1 MWPLKINYKHM
12 KYIIVGMGN
21 FGAFLATRL
30 TDLGHEVVGVDSS
43 PSRIELIQDKITHAV
58 VLDATDLQAV
68 KNLPMKDC
76 DVVVI
81 AIGEDVGASI
91 MTTAIFKQMNAKRII
106 GRAINTVQE
115 TVIRAIGVDEIIHPE
130 EETAMRLAKR
140 LELKGVLDSLEI
152 SDDYNIVE
160 VKLPK
165 RYIGLSVKE
174 ANIRKEF
181 GLNILSTIQ
190 MVEKANLLG
199 IKTIKKHVSG
209 VITPDYVFE
218 EEDILLIFGTV
229 KDIHRF
235 LSLEG

>member
-1 MWPLKINYKHM
+1 M
-12 KYIIVGMGN
+12 KYIIIGMGN

-43 PSRIELIQDKITHAV
+43 LSRIELIQDKITHAV
-58 VLDATDLQAV
+58 VLDSTDIHAV
-68 KNLPMKDC
+68 KNLPMKDV

-91 MTTAIFKQMNAKRII
+91 MTTAIFKQMNVKRII
-106 GRAINTVQE
+106 GRAINSVQE

-130 EETAMRLAKR
+130 EETAQRLAKR

-160 VKLPK
+160 VKLPT
-165 RYIGLSVKE
+165 RYIGLKVEE
-174 ANIRKEF
+174 ANIRNEF

-190 MVEKANLLG
+190 MIEKSNLLG
-199 IKTIKKHVSG
+199 IKAIKKQVSG
-209 VITPDYVFE
+209 VIKPDYVFE
-218 EEDILLIFGTV
+218 EEDILLLFGRV
-229 KDIHRF
+229 KDIHKF
-235 LSLEG
+235 LNLES

>member
-1 MWPLKINYKHM
+1 M
-12 KYIIVGMGN
+12 KYIIIGMGN

-43 PSRIELIQDKITHAV
+43 LSRIELIQDKITHAV
-58 VLDATDLQAV
+58 ILDSTDIHAV
-68 KNLPMKDC
+68 KNLPMKDV

-91 MTTAIFKQMNAKRII
+91 MTTAIFKQMNVKRII
-106 GRAINTVQE
+106 GRAINSVQE

-130 EETAMRLAKR
+130 EETAQRLAKR

-160 VKLPK
+160 VKLPL
-165 RYIGLSVKE
+165 RYIGLKVEE
-174 ANIRKEF
+174 ANIRNEF

-190 MVEKANLLG
+190 MIEKSNLLG
-199 IKTIKKHVSG
+199 IKAIKKQVSG
-209 VITPDYVFE
+209 VIKPDYVFE
-218 EEDILLIFGTV
+218 EEDILLLFGKV
-229 KDIHRF
+229 KDIHKF
-235 LSLEG
+235 LNLES

>member
-1 MWPLKINYKHM
+1 M

-21 FGAFLATRL
+21 FGAYLATKL
-30 TDLGHEVVGVDSS
+30 TELGHEVVGVDSS
-43 PSRIELIQDKITHAV
+43 PNKIELVQDKITHAI
-58 VLDATDLQAV
+58 VLNATDLQAV
-68 KNLPMKDC
+68 KTLPMKDC

-106 GRAINTVQE
+106 GRAINAVQE

-130 EETAMRLAKR
+130 EETAQRLATR

-165 RYIGLSVKE
+165 RYIGMSVE
-174 ANIRKEF
+174 NANLRNEF

-190 MVEKANLLG
+190 MVEKSNLLG
-199 IKTIKKHVSG
+199 IKSVKKQVSG
-209 VITPDYVFE
+209 VIAADYIFAPQ
-218 EEDILLIFGTV
+218 DILLIFGMV
-229 KDIHRF
+229 RDIQKF
-235 LSLEG
+235 LNLES

>member
-1 MWPLKINYKHM
+1 M
-12 KYIIVGMGN
+12 KYIIIGMGN

-43 PSRIELIQDKITHAV
+43 LSRIELIQDKITHAV
-58 VLDATDLQAV
+58 VLDSTDIHAV
-68 KNLPMKDC
+68 KNLPMKDV

-91 MTTAIFKQMNAKRII
+91 MTTAIFKQMNVKRII
-106 GRAINTVQE
+106 GRAINSVQE

-130 EETAMRLAKR
+130 EETAQRLAKR

-160 VKLPK
+160 VKLPT
-165 RYIGLSVKE
+165 RYIGLKVEE
-174 ANIRKEF
+174 ANIRNEF

-190 MVEKANLLG
+190 MIEKSNLLG
-199 IKTIKKHVSG
+199 IKTIKKQVSG
-209 VITPDYVFE
+209 VIRPDYVFE
-218 EEDILLIFGTV
+218 DEDILLLFGRV
-229 KDIHRF
+229 KDIHKF
-235 LSLEG
+235 LNLES

>member
-1 MWPLKINYKHM
+1 
-12 KYIIVGMGN
+12 
-21 FGAFLATRL
+21 
-30 TDLGHEVVGVDSS
+30 
-43 PSRIELIQDKITHAV
+43 
-58 VLDATDLQAV
+58 
-68 KNLPMKDC
+68 MKDC

-106 GRAINTVQE
+106 GRAINSVHE

-165 RYIGLSVKE
+165 RYIGISVEE

-190 MVEKANLLG
+190 MVEKSNLLG
-199 IKTIKKHVSG
+199 IKGIKKHVSG
-209 VITPDYVFE
+209 VIKADYVFD
-218 EEDILLIFGTV
+218 EEDILLIFGMV
-229 KDIHRF
+229 KDIHKF
-235 LSLEG
+235 LSLES

>member
-1 MWPLKINYKHM
+1 M

-43 PSRIELIQDKITHAV
+43 SSRIELIQDKITHAI

-68 KNLPMKDC
+68 KTLPMKDC

-106 GRAINTVQE
+106 GRAINSVQE

-190 MVEKANLLG
+190 MVEKANLFG
-199 IKTIKKHVSG
+199 IKTVKKHVSG